1 MRDLKFYLILFTCL
15 SSGYAFAGDLVNVAI
30 YDAISKNE
38 NSYFV
43 QIDPSTKENFQKRKE
58 GRDQCNIAVKDGD
71 LDYPDGTGEAT
82 SVARLVC
89 PGHDVM
95 ILRLKREGHKFH
107 ILGSKTEK
115 LLNK

>member
-1 MRDLKFYLILFTCL
+1 MRDWKFYPILFACL
-15 SSGYAFAGDLVNVAI
+15 SGGHAFAGDLVNVAI

-38 NSYFV
+38 SSYFV
-43 QIDPSTKENFQKRKE
+43 QMDPSTKEKLQHRKE
-58 GRDQCNIAVKDGD
+58 GLDRCDIAVQDGD

-107 ILGSKTEK
+107 ILGSRTEK
-115 LLNK
+115 LPNK